1 MEIAGHTSTRS
12 HLASRTSSGWYL
24 VRNTER
30 SDARM
35 TIIRTLMMVAIAGVV
50 VLAIVA
56 EARLTPELRQELFEA
71 TDAHP

>member
-1 MEIAGHTSTRS
+1 MNQYTRLDFRKNS
-12 HLASRTSSGWYL
+12 EV
-24 VRNTER
+24 VRERR

-56 EARLTPELRQELFEA
+56 ESRLSPELRQELFNA
-71 TDAHP
+71 ASAYP